1 MVPQLPDPTRLDA
14 DALAL
19 FARKGR
25 LGGIPD
31 PQAGEAN
38 GVKLR
43 RILQLTQD
51 LLGRPLDSLR
61 ILDLACGEG
70 VYAIEAGLHGAQ
82 VVAID
87 ARLERMALGAEC
99 AVRHGLHEVRFEQA
113 DIRRITQATHGTFDA
128 VFALGI
134 LYHLDAPDLFAL
146 LEAARELCTGIF
158 VADTL
163 ICVEPTAEV
172 FHRERRYEGE
182 WIREHGDDDSASV
195 RQARLLRSIDN
206 TFAFRLTKEALVRAL
221 HDAGWTS
228 VLECHVP
235 FEPLKPTNRVTLAA
249 LGGSPVTLGAYPW
262 INGLSE
268 AEVSEKVASFFD
280 SSKQTQEGPTRGAP

>member
-1 MVPQLPDPTRLDA
+1 MVPQVPDPTRLDA
-14 DALAL
+14 EALAL

-25 LGGIPD
+25 VGGTPD

-38 GVKLR
+38 GVKVR

-70 VYAIEAGLHGAQ
+70 VYAIEAALHGAH
-82 VVAID
+82 VVAVD
-87 ARLERMALGAEC
+87 ARLERMAFGAEC
-99 AVRHGLHEVRFEQA
+99 AARHGLHDVRFEQG
-113 DIRRITQATHGTFDA
+113 DVRRVTQATHGTFDA

-134 LYHLDAPDLFAL
+134 LYHLEAPDLFAL
-146 LEAARELCTGIF
+146 LDAARGLCTGVF
-158 VADTL
+158 VVDTL
-163 ICVEPTAEV
+163 VCVEPTAEV

-182 WIREHGDDDSASV
+182 WVREHEDDDPDSV

-228 VLECHVP
+228 VLECHAP
-235 FEPLKPTNRVTLAA
+235 FEPLKPASRVTLVA
-249 LGGSPVTLGAYPW
+249 LGGSPVTLGTYPW
-262 INGLSE
+262 INGISE
-268 AEVSEKVASFFD
+268 AKVSEMVASFFAAA
-280 SSKQTQEGPTRGAP
+280 QQGEGPTPASP